1 MLLTNARLLLAH
13 DTDISKW
20 NLPQVTTM
28 TSMFHNA
35 ESFDDDA
42 SKWDV
47 SHVTHMTS
55 MFNGATSLDIDA
67 SMWKVPHVIAMEYMF
82 YGTTSFNTVTACSP
96 YLEDIG
102 KQS

>member
-1 MLLTNARLLLAH
+1 
-13 DTDISKW
+13 
-20 NLPQVTTM
+20 
-28 TSMFHNA
+28 MFHNA

-55 MFNGATSLDIDA
+55 MFNGTTSLDIDA
-67 SMWKVPHVIAMEYMF
+67 STWKVPHVIVMEYMF
-82 YGTTSFNTVTACSP
+82 YGTTSFSTVTACSP
-96 YLEDIG
+96 YLEHIG